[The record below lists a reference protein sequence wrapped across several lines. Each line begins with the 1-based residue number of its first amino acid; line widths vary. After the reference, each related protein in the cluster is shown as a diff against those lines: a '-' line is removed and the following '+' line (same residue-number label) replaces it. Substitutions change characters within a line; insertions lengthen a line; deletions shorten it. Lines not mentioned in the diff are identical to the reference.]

1 VVRRSTGPDPAKQNG
16 RPYGEAVV
24 SRTAGGDPGAS
35 EVGPVYVGGLDR
47 PGKTTMSAFLG
58 SHPDIA
64 IPGVGSNMWTYFFD
78 RFGDLAEPGNFE
90 RCLDAML
97 RYKHVRYLQ
106 PDADRIRR
114 EFRTGEPT
122 YARLFSLFLIHF
134 AERAGK
140 PRWGAQTGLIER
152 YADRLLAAYPD
163 LRIVH
168 MLRDPRDRYEA
179 SLAAWPDG
187 RGRAGGATARWR
199 YSTRLAASH
208 ERTYS
213 GRYLVVRFEDL
224 VREPV
229 ATVQAVCR
237 FLGTPYAP
245 QMMAMPEAP
254 TLRAKLQEG
263 AIPTS
268 PDQLLSVEAL
278 GRFRDRITTG
288 ELAFIQRHAG
298 ELMRRYGYVP
308 EQLDLSIRQQLRFN
322 MVVYPNQFARMV
334 TWRTLEELQQ
344 RWPTSFPR
352 RPGQRMLVEPLSP
365 PGVQVDPLERSRHDT
380 LHPHTGGIQQGGGA

>member
-1 VVRRSTGPDPAKQNG
+1 VVRRSPEPSPAKRNE
-16 RPYGEAVV
+16 RPHGDAVV
-24 SRTAGGDPGAS
+24 SRAAGVDPGTS
-35 EVGPVYVGGLDR
+35 GVGPVYVGGLDR
-47 PGKTTMSAFLG
+47 SGKTTMSAFLG

-64 IPGVGSNMWTYFFD
+64 IPGVGSNMWTYFFG
-78 RFGDLAEPGNFE
+78 RFGDLAEPANFE

-114 EFRTGEPT
+114 EFRAGEPT
-122 YARLFSLFLIHF
+122 YARLFSLFLVHF

-152 YADRLLAAYPD
+152 YADQLFAAYPD

-199 YSTRLAASH
+199 YSTRLAVRH
-208 ERTYS
+208 ERTYPD
-213 GRYLVVRFEDL
+213 RYLVVRFEDL

-229 ATVQAVCR
+229 ATVQDVCR
-237 FLGTPYAP
+237 FLGARYVPR
-245 QMMAMPEAP
+245 MMSMPEAP

-278 GRFRDRITTG
+278 GRFRGRIATG

-298 ELMRRYGYVP
+298 ALMRMYGYMP
-308 EQLDLSIRQQLRFN
+308 EQLDLTVGQRLRFN
-322 MVVYPNQFARMV
+322 LVVHSDQFARMMA
-334 TWRTLEELQQ
+334 WRTLEELQQ
-344 RWPTSFPR
+344 RWPTLAPR
-352 RPGQRMLVEPLSP
+352 RPGQRMLVEPFSP
-365 PGVQVDPLERSRHDT
+365 PEAPVNPLDRSRPDALNSRT
-380 LHPHTGGIQQGGGA
+380 SPIQEGGGA